1 MEAFLG
7 WIDPWLL
14 PLGLLALLVAGGLL
28 LHAVLYALARRLAAH
43 TAGTIDELIVKHT
56 RAPARLLVPLLLVSF
71 VWPAID
77 FSQRLPAIGHRVLA
91 ITFIATGAWFIV
103 GSMTAVTEWVIGRYR
118 LDVQDNLRAR
128 EVQTQALV
136 LKRSATLV
144 VVVVATAL
152 ALMQIPG
159 IERVGASLLASAGLA
174 GIAVGLAARPTLTNL
189 LAGLQLAL
197 TQPIRI
203 DDVVIVEGEWGRI
216 EEIRN
221 TFVIVRIWDLR
232 RLVVPLTYFI
242 EKPFQNWTRVT
253 ADLLG
258 TVFLFVDYRT
268 PMEAVRTELKRIL
281 DESGLWDGK
290 VWNLQVTDATEH
302 SVQLRCLMS
311 APDAS
316 QAWDLRCL
324 VRERL
329 IEWLQQ
335 AHPQA
340 LPRARAEVLAPAEA
354 DAQLRPPGTPAPQRP
369 QGFGANAVTTDG
381 ISSVDGRS

>member
-1 MEAFLG
+1 MERY
-7 WIDPWLL
+7 LL
-14 PLGLLALLVAGGLL
+14 PLGALALLVLAGFVM
-28 LHAVLYALARRLAAH
+28 HALLYAVARRVASR
-43 TAGTIDELIVKHT
+43 TASSIDELLVRYT
-56 RAPARLLVPLLLVSF
+56 RAPAQLLLPLLLVSF
-71 VWPAID
+71 VWPSLEFA
-77 FSQRLPAIGHRVLA
+77 QALPPIGHRVLIIA
-91 ITFIATGAWFIV
+91 FIATGAWFIV
-103 GSMTAVTEWVIGRYR
+103 GAMTALTEWITGRYR

-128 EVQTQALV
+128 EVQTKALV
-136 LKRSATLV
+136 LQRSATLV
-144 VVVVATAL
+144 VVVVAAAL

-232 RLVVPLTYFI
+232 RLVLPLTYFI

-258 TVFLFVDYRT
+258 TVYLHVDYTT
-268 PMEAVRTELKRIL
+268 PVEAVRAELKRVL
-281 DESGLWDGK
+281 DESQMWDGK
-290 VWNLQVTDATEH
+290 VWNLQVTDATEQTL
-302 SVQLRCLMS
+302 QLRCLMS

-316 QAWDLRCL
+316 VAWDLRCL

-329 IEWLQQ
+329 IDWMQH
-335 AHPQA
+335 AHPRA
-340 LPRARAEVLAPAEA
+340 LPRSRTEWLAQI
-354 DAQLRPPGTPAPQRP
+354 D
-369 QGFGANAVTTDG
+369 ANAAPRHPVTGGGVTTDG